1 MLTVA
6 VLQAQLA
13 LLDPDLPIAIGVVQ
27 QQGVAFELVASD
39 LEYVDPCLT
48 DEGAPCGV
56 WLIGR
61 RLPAFPSPELVT
73 VQCACGVEVIV
84 AVGDWMPEAHDACL
98 PLEH

>member
-6 VLQAQLA
+6 MLQAQLA
-13 LLDPDLPIAIGVVQ
+13 LLDPCLPVAIGVVQ
-27 QQGVAFELVASD
+27 QEGVAFELVASD

-48 DEGAPCGV
+48 NDGAPCGV
-56 WLIGR
+56 WLMGR
-61 RLPAFPSPELVT
+61 CLPLLPSPELVT
-73 VQCACGVEVIV
+73 VQCACGTEVVV